1 MTLLSITILHELT
14 NEKQESYEWLLRCY
28 LEACEI
34 PLLTFV
40 TDTDPAIIAAISTV
54 FSETHHMQCLYHL
67 YQNLL
72 KNLRSCLGSPLYQ
85 EFLKDFRAIQR
96 SYCESVFEHRSAAS
110 DDDSFEPFFD
120 KEVDD
125 SIKTPIEADEDWE
138 LDLKSLISMVNSGDI
153 LEIWKV
159 PVFVNTSKAYF
170 HLILIPKQ
178 FTQKYTVN
186 DLSESYFRQIS
197 QKQLKFGILMGE
209 AKKAIQFAI
218 QDDDEN

>member
-1 MTLLSITILHELT
+1 
-14 NEKQESYEWLLRCY
+14 
-28 LEACEI
+28 
-34 PLLTFV
+34 
-40 TDTDPAIIAAISTV
+40 
-54 FSETHHMQCLYHL
+54 MQCLYHL

-159 PVFVNTSKAYF
+159 PE
-170 HLILIPKQ
+170 